1 MGLFAIAAIALVI
14 GVIVLFVTIVVVGLL
29 VTAITKYLKSRGNQ
43 NKSPR

>member
-29 VTAITKYLKSRGNQ
+29 VTAITKYISSRDNQ
-43 NKSPR
+43 NK